1 MGLTMAPTIT
11 LTDAFALAS
20 MAIGLCAGALWLGRS
35 ARLTGWVKAAVKPL
49 VLVLFIA
56 LLIPLPGVGM
66 PLAGYFRGIIGDLS
80 ITLLALSAWSLCS
93 RLFGVSPI
101 GKRELAALLVVVGVA
116 AVLLYPT
123 ALGWGD
129 WDAYRP
135 GWGSWWF
142 LAALLTLCVVSAW
155 MGLRVLPALVA
166 LALLAWSVGLMESG
180 NLWDYLLD
188 PWLSSF
194 ALGYVFIKCWQIVVK
209 RFDNRSNSRSS
220 H

>member
-1 MGLTMAPTIT
+1 MMA

-20 MAIGLCAGALWLGRS
+20 MAVALCAAALRFGRS
-35 ARLTGWVKAAVKPL
+35 GRSTGSVNAWVKAL
-49 VLVLFIA
+49 VVLLFVLLLV
-56 LLIPLPGVGM
+56 PLPGVGM
-66 PLAGYFRGIIGDLS
+66 ALAGYFRGIIGDLS
-80 ITLLALSAWSLCS
+80 TTLLALSAWSLCS
-93 RLFGVSPI
+93 RLFGIASI
-101 GKRELAALLVVVGVA
+101 GERDRTALLSVVAAA

-129 WDAYRP
+129 WDAYRL

-142 LAALLTLCVVSAW
+142 LSALLAVSGVAAW
-155 MGLRVLPALVA
+155 IGLRVLPAMVA
-166 LALLAWSVGLMESG
+166 LALLAWSAGLMESG

-188 PWLSSF
+188 PWLSAF
-194 ALGYVFIKCWQIVVK
+194 AVGFVFIKYWQIVVR